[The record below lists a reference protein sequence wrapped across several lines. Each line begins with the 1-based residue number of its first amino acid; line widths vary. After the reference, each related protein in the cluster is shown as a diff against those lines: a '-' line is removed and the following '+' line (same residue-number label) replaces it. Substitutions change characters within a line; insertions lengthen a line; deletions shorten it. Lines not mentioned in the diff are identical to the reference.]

1 MYVTNRNT
9 YVVINKSRR
18 TLSSNINMYKIIA
31 KREMFLRTRNIYAYT
46 LENISKYRWCL
57 RERERERE
65 RTRERDLTGRF
76 SSTLTLYHRTLC
88 SSYIICFNI
97 NMLLGQTQIWMLHTS
112 NTLFMKSLH
121 AMYFQSC
128 MCYDSGQVHKVL
140 KQFYEN

>member
-31 KREMFLRTRNIYAYT
+31 KREMFVRERNIYVYT

-65 RTRERDLTGRF
+65 RENERE
-76 SSTLTLYHRTLC
+76 TLQEDFLAL
-88 SSYIICFNI
+88 
-97 NMLLGQTQIWMLHTS
+97 
-112 NTLFMKSLH
+112 
-121 AMYFQSC
+121 
-128 MCYDSGQVHKVL
+128 
-140 KQFYEN
+140 